1 MISFPVAGGSWK
13 VEACSWDGSSQN
25 QAGYKALIECLGSLM
40 LPTRRLLLVFLF
52 GALALGAIGTYATVI
67 EPNNLRLTEIT
78 LSFADLPVAADGLLV
93 AHISDLHMN
102 RVGPRERRIL
112 RILEKNPP
120 DIVAI
125 TGDQISNID
134 DKDACLE
141 LLGHLHARLG
151 IWAVQGN
158 WEHYTGWVGKRS
170 REDLTAV
177 NVTLLINEAE
187 ELKEAGIWIAGTD
200 DPSLEKDSLTQTLE
214 GTAGFVV
221 LLAHSPAIMK
231 RASGG
236 VDLILAGHTHGG
248 QVRFPLIGAP
258 WGTRVGGGYNY
269 GLYEENE
276 TVMYVTRGVGMAHLP
291 IRFLCP
297 PEMAY
302 ITLRREVS

>member
-1 MISFPVAGGSWK
+1 MH
-13 VEACSWDGSSQN
+13 
-25 QAGYKALIECLGSLM
+25 
-40 LPTRRLLLVFLF
+40 TRRLLLLFLL
-52 GALALGAIGTYATVI
+52 GALALVAIVTYATAI
-67 EPNNLRLTEIT
+67 EPNRLRLTEIN
-78 LSFADLPVAADGLLV
+78 LSFANLPVEADGLLI

-112 RILEKNPP
+112 RILEENPP

-134 DKDACLE
+134 HKDACLE
-141 LLGHLHARLG
+141 LLGDLHARLG

-158 WEHYTGWVGKRS
+158 WEHYTGWIGEGS
-170 REDLTAV
+170 REDLKAV

-187 ELKEAGIWIAGTD
+187 ELKETGIWIAGTD

-214 GTAGFVV
+214 GTKGFVV

-231 RASGG
+231 RVSGA
-236 VDLILAGHTHGG
+236 VDLVLAGHTHGG
-248 QVRFPLIGAP
+248 QVRLPLIGAP
-258 WGTRVGGGYNY
+258 WGTRIGGGYDY

-297 PEMAY
+297 PEMVY
-302 ITLRREVS
+302 ITLQREVS